1 MTLLCCSLNL
11 SKQTSMAI
19 SENLNWEYLYE
30 FQSEF
35 RFYSALARQI
45 PGLSESQ
52 SFSIYNSVVWIHLNG
67 DRDPGYSNGMH
78 HAIIRLLQW
87 YDQETDPPHPP
98 EASAIHPDMMFLSNY
113 NIRDSD
119 ILLLQKK
126 GFHNYQTLTRI
137 VDWDGNYAPA
147 AADIL
152 HLAGYRFQKIFQDLV
167 HYIEEREN
175 GNVHLANP
183 LKFAAYLGDEYRD
196 SMESTTLHDEV
207 TKKGANFMQLCDV
220 VSFQRDLDSW

>member
-30 FQSEF
+30 FQSDF

-152 HLAGYRFQKIFQDLV
+152 HLAGY
-167 HYIEEREN
+167 
-175 GNVHLANP
+175 
-183 LKFAAYLGDEYRD
+183 
-196 SMESTTLHDEV
+196 
-207 TKKGANFMQLCDV
+207 
-220 VSFQRDLDSW
+220 